1 MNAPVRPTSHGY
13 SDSEIIHALRDF
25 ARLKGSVTIKGVAA
39 CMGCSD
45 DALRRRL
52 RAAVLRE
59 QLACLDPVAA
69 NLLEQCLDRCDRRGG
84 ASRPKAPHVAQS
96 RDALLH
102 AVQDGTPL
110 PEDWY
115 GPGLPPTENA
125 GRDAP
130 PGSEARIELYTRRAA
145 RGEALFSSADYPAA
159 REVDAPAPSQQVSTA
174 AVDGMSFN
182 RVHHRAQMM
191 GAA

>member
-1 MNAPVRPTSHGY
+1 MNTAAAPTARRY
-13 SDSEIIHALRDF
+13 SDDEILVAVCDS

-45 DALRRRL
+45 DSLRLRL
-52 RAAVLRE
+52 RAAALRE
-59 QLACLDPVAA
+59 QLARLDPVAA
-69 NLLEQCLDRCDRRGG
+69 SLLEQCLDRCERRGG
-84 ASRPKAPHVAQS
+84 ASRPKAPHVAQT
-96 RDALLH
+96 RDALLQ
-102 AVQDGTPL
+102 AVRDGTTM

-145 RGEALFSSADYPAA
+145 RGEALFSSADYPVA
-159 REVDAPAPSQQVSTA
+159 REVDAPAPSQKGIAA
-174 AVDGMSFN
+174 AVDGMSFS
-182 RVHHRAQMM
+182 RVHHRAQLM